1 MGGGYERDGR
11 VFVAERHENEWTQ
24 GQFQSKSAGY
34 SHFVGSSIPILGAV
48 LFPFCGQFYFHSG
61 LMAKVSQ
68 FFSHE
73 KLDFESY

>member
-48 LFPFCGQFYFHSG
+48 LFPFWLDGMH
-61 LMAKVSQ
+61 KVSQ

-73 KLDFESY
+73 KLDLESY